1 MWQGKT
7 NFYEKERTEV
17 DKLDMKIENNIP
29 KYITPEYIT
38 TPEFNKLSTEN
49 FIARL
54 KQPNLVIKTD
64 LDKS

>member
-1 MWQGKT
+1 
-7 NFYEKERTEV
+7 
-17 DKLDMKIENNIP
+17 MKIENNIP

-54 KQPNLVIKTD
+54 KQTNLVIKIKANK
-64 LDKS
+64 L

>member
-1 MWQGKT
+1 
-7 NFYEKERTEV
+7 
-17 DKLDMKIENNIP
+17 MKIENNIP